1 MKKQTLKRLRKEEG
15 FFSAFVLVFL
25 VTLGLMGIGA
35 SMLLQSESKNVI
47 NQMNSVRADY
57 LMESAA
63 FYSTAALSAGTLTSD
78 TSFTIG
84 SIDVEVDTFY
94 DAGTMI
100 MEVTVTIDEG
110 RTRTI
115 LFEMKENPIWRRS
128 IFVSGSIDANV
139 TTKDSNNVVD
149 DDLKVANR
157 SPMPQVNNSTL
168 TSMAASQG
176 HEKGGPWTA
185 TDDYPSTSFYR
196 SGNTPNVTHVYGDM
210 YVNANIDIHG
220 IFIVDG
226 NVYLDRRAHV
236 QAVLYLPNSG
246 TKVEANSSS
255 SNRFDP
261 NVLGGIYG
269 FGEVTVVSSKTL
281 YVRHEPEWMRV
292 FSQYVNGGDG
302 TKIAHWSY

>member
-1 MKKQTLKRLRKEEG
+1 
-15 FFSAFVLVFL
+15 
-25 VTLGLMGIGA
+25 
-35 SMLLQSESKNVI
+35 
-47 NQMNSVRADY
+47 
-57 LMESAA
+57 
-63 FYSTAALSAGTLTSD
+63 
-78 TSFTIG
+78 
-84 SIDVEVDTFY
+84 
-94 DAGTMI
+94 
-100 MEVTVTIDEG
+100 
-110 RTRTI
+110 
-115 LFEMKENPIWRRS
+115 
-128 IFVSGSIDANV
+128 
-139 TTKDSNNVVD
+139 
-149 DDLKVANR
+149 
-157 SPMPQVNNSTL
+157 
-168 TSMAASQG
+168 MAASQG